1 MNQMI
6 AATAAHA
13 QRVIARVDAGQVDG
27 RTAMAILI
35 ADVLGV
41 ALELDDDPETSDQ
54 LVLMACEWAT
64 VRHRSLLA
72 DGALRRDPIPDDPG
86 GLDT

>member
-41 ALELDDDPETSDQ
+41 ALELDGGPETSDQ

-86 GLDT
+86 DLE

>member
-1 MNQMI
+1 MSQMI

-35 ADVLGV
+35 ADVLGA
-41 ALELDDDPETSDQ
+41 ALELDDDPEPS
-54 LVLMACEWAT
+54 EE
-64 VRHRSLLA
+64 RSIA
-72 DGALRRDPIPDDPG
+72 HG
-86 GLDT
+86 